1 VLDNALFLRG
11 VGELTAGDPDL
22 AADYLNTLA
31 QEFIQQNQESRL
43 GAILHTG
50 DWLSHELG
58 DTRDKLRKSEDA
70 LQEYAR
76 NSGIILT
83 NETNMGLPVAIGV
96 WLLDLSL
103 GNPERDYVAGKLK
116 EWGLEVT
123 TGIGKTG
130 VVGTIRVGNN
140 PRAIGLRADMDALPM
155 DEHNTFDHRSQHK
168 GRMHACGHDGHT
180 TMLLGAAKYL
190 SATRNFDGTV
200 HLIFQ
205 PAEEGRGGALAMVED
220 GLFEKFPCEQ
230 IFGMHN
236 RPKLEVGKFA
246 IRSGPQMAGGGLFD
260 IKITGKGAHGARPET
275 GIDPVIIATQII
287 SALQSVVSR
296 NVAPLD
302 SAVISV
308 TQMHAGDAYNVI
320 PQEAVLRGTIRA
332 FRKETMALVKERIE
346 TISKGIAQTLGGKAE
361 ADVRIAF
368 PPLVNDKD
376 AVKFIADVAAEIVG
390 EANMNRE
397 GPYVMASEDF
407 SYMLEKVPG
416 AFINIGNGGGEGGC
430 EVHNPS
436 YDFNDDIITLG
447 ATLWSRVVETKLRK
461 DAR

>member
-1 VLDNALFLRG
+1 MKIEPLIAAAAA
-11 VGELTAGDPDL
+11 ELTAIRRDIHAHP
-22 AADYLNTLA
+22 
-31 QEFIQQNQESRL
+31 
-43 GAILHTG
+43 
-50 DWLSHELG
+50 ELG
-58 DTRDKLRKSEDA
+58 FEEERTSTIVAQKLR
-70 LQEYAR
+70 
-76 NSGIILT
+76 
-83 NETNMGLPVAIGV
+83 
-96 WLLDLSL
+96 
-103 GNPERDYVAGKLK
+103 
-116 EWGLEVT
+116 EWGCEVT

-155 DEHNTFDHRSQHK
+155 DELNTFDHRSTHK

-180 TMLLGAAKYL
+180 AMLLGAAKYL
-190 SATRNFDGTV
+190 AATRNFDGTV

-205 PAEEGRGGALAMVED
+205 PAEEGRGGAEAMVKD
-220 GLFEKFPCEQ
+220 GLFQKFPCEI

-236 RPKLEVGKFA
+236 RPKLDVGKFA

-260 IKITGKGAHGARPET
+260 IHITGKGAHGARPET

-308 TQMHAGDAYNVI
+308 TQMHSGDAYNVI

-332 FRKETMALVKERIE
+332 FRKETMALIKDRIE
-346 TISKGIAQTLGGKAE
+346 TISSGIAQTLGGSAK

-390 EANMNRE
+390 PENMNRE
-397 GPYVMASEDF
+397 GPFVMASEDF
-407 SYMLEKVPG
+407 SYMLEQVPG

-436 YDFNDDIITLG
+436 YDFNDEALTLG
-447 ATLWSRVVETKLRK
+447 STLWARVVEKRLAK
-461 DAR
+461 DPR